1 MATDV
6 ATQESGDRPAQ
17 RPDRGGGA
25 GRLSS
30 MILAGGLLAYG
41 LTRPTRLRG
50 LAAAALGGGLFLRG
64 YRDSSRAGV
73 GIARRRRHPAVGV
86 RARHG
91 VRVERSM
98 TINADRDELYRRW
111 RQIDRLPDFMR
122 HLDAVQVID
131 DRRSHWTAI
140 GPFEQ
145 RLEWDAEIIT
155 DRGGEIIAWRSEP
168 GGDVDTAG
176 SVRFTDAPAG
186 RGTVVT
192 VEIKYDPP
200 GGRPVARLAEM
211 FFSGLDQRVQE
222 DLRRFKQLVET
233 GEIPT
238 TEGQP
243 AGERSRIG
251 AALPF

>member
-6 ATQESGDRPAQ
+6 STQASGDRPAK
-17 RPDRGGGA
+17 RPAGGGGA

-30 MILAGGLLAYG
+30 MIVAGGLMAYG

-64 YRDSSRAGV
+64 YRGTSRPGLGTV
-73 GIARRRRHPAVGV
+73 GRRRHPAIGV
-86 RARHG
+86 RAQHG
-91 VRVERSM
+91 VRVQRSM
-98 TINADRDELYRRW
+98 TINAGRDELYGRW

-122 HLDAVQVID
+122 HLESVQVID
-131 DRRSHWTAI
+131 ERHSHWKAI
-140 GPFEQ
+140 GPFEMK
-145 RLEWDAEIIT
+145 LEWDAEIIT
-155 DRGGEIIAWRSEP
+155 DRAGEIIAWRSQP

-176 SVRFTDAPAG
+176 SVRFTDAPGG

-200 GGRPVARLAEM
+200 GGRPVARLAET

-238 TEGQP
+238 TKGQP
-243 AGERSRIG
+243 TGERSRIG
-251 AALPF
+251 EALPF